1 VRKVFY
7 SFHYERDA
15 WRAGQV
21 RNMGVVEGNREAS
34 PNEWEEIKRAGED
47 AIKRWIREQM
57 NGRSCVVVLIGRE
70 TASREWVRYE
80 IEYGWKQGKG
90 VVGVYIHNLRD
101 QDGNTDSKG
110 FGPFD
115 QFTLTFSDGSE
126 VPLSRVARAYDPPAH
141 DAYNHIKANLADW
154 IEEAIEI
161 RKNPGAFVR

>member
-1 VRKVFY
+1 MRKVFY

-57 NGRSCVVVLIGRE
+57 SGRSCVVVLIGRE
-70 TASREWVRYE
+70 TASRKWVQYE
-80 IEYGWKQGKG
+80 IGYGWEQGKG

-110 FGPFD
+110 PNPFD

-126 VPLSRVARAYDPPAH
+126 VRLSRVVRAYDPPARN
-141 DAYNHIKANLADW
+141 AYNHIKQNLADW

-161 RKNPGAFVR
+161 RRNPRAFVR